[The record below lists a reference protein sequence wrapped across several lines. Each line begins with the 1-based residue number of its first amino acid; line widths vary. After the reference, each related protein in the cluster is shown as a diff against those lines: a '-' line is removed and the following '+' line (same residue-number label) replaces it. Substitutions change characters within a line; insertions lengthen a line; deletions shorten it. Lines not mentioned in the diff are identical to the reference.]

1 LKLVIEPRR
10 APLAEDAGGGE
21 GVGAPEG
28 GAGGGGAEVGAF
40 EGGAGGGGAELGG
53 GGGGG
58 EGPLVGGGG
67 GGGAA
72 GDGAIGVE
80 LIAVEEG
87 GAGDSDFSSSPFSL
101 IFFLAAFLREALS
114 ISTSFFTLLSLF
126 CALMAVLSSSN

>member
-1 LKLVIEPRR
+1 MVAFFRPSFLKLVIEPRR

-28 GAGGGGAEVGAF
+28 GAGGGGAEVG
-40 EGGAGGGGAELGG
+40 G

-58 EGPLVGGGG
+58 EGPLEGGGG

-101 IFFLAAFLREALS
+101 IFWQEENGRF
-114 ISTSFFTLLSLF
+114 
-126 CALMAVLSSSN
+126 

>member
-1 LKLVIEPRR
+1 MVAFFRPSFLKLVIEPRR

-28 GAGGGGAEVGAF
+28 GAGGGGAEV
-40 EGGAGGGGAELGG
+40 GG

-101 IFFLAAFLREALS
+101 IFWQEENGRF
-114 ISTSFFTLLSLF
+114 
-126 CALMAVLSSSN
+126 

>member
-1 LKLVIEPRR
+1 MKLVIEPRR

-28 GAGGGGAEVGAF
+28 GAGGGGAEV
-40 EGGAGGGGAELGG
+40 GG

-101 IFFLAAFLREALS
+101 IFWQEENGRF
-114 ISTSFFTLLSLF
+114 
-126 CALMAVLSSSN
+126 

>member
-1 LKLVIEPRR
+1 MVAFFRPSFLKLVIEPRR

-40 EGGAGGGGAELGG
+40 EGGAELGG

-101 IFFLAAFLREALS
+101 IFWQEENGRF
-114 ISTSFFTLLSLF
+114 
-126 CALMAVLSSSN
+126 

>member
-1 LKLVIEPRR
+1 MVAFFRPSFLKLVIEPRR

-58 EGPLVGGGG
+58 KGPLVGGGG

-101 IFFLAAFLREALS
+101 IFWQEENGRF
-114 ISTSFFTLLSLF
+114 
-126 CALMAVLSSSN
+126 

>member
-1 LKLVIEPRR
+1 MVAFFRPSFLKLVIEPRR

-28 GAGGGGAEVGAF
+28 GAGGGGAEVG
-40 EGGAGGGGAELGG
+40 G

-72 GDGAIGVE
+72 GDGAVGVE
-80 LIAVEEG
+80 LSGVEEG
-87 GAGDSDFSSSPFSL
+87 SAGDSDFSSSPFSL
-101 IFFLAAFLREALS
+101 IFWQEENGRF
-114 ISTSFFTLLSLF
+114 
-126 CALMAVLSSSN
+126 

>member
-1 LKLVIEPRR
+1 MVAFFRPSFLKLVIEPRR

-28 GAGGGGAEVGAF
+28 GAGGGGAEVG
-40 EGGAGGGGAELGG
+40 G

-58 EGPLVGGGG
+58 EGPLVGG

-101 IFFLAAFLREALS
+101 IFWQEENGRF
-114 ISTSFFTLLSLF
+114 
-126 CALMAVLSSSN
+126 

>member
-1 LKLVIEPRR
+1 MVAFFRPSFLKLVIEPRR
-10 APLAEDAGGGE
+10 APLAEDPGGGE
-21 GVGAPEG
+21 GVGAPEQ
-28 GAGGGGAEVGAF
+28 VGAF

-58 EGPLVGGGG
+58 KGPLVGG

-101 IFFLAAFLREALS
+101 IFWQEENGRF
-114 ISTSFFTLLSLF
+114 
-126 CALMAVLSSSN
+126 

>member
-1 LKLVIEPRR
+1 MVAFFRPSFLKLVIEPRR

-28 GAGGGGAEVGAF
+28 GAGGGGAEVGAPEGGAGGGGAEVGAF

-58 EGPLVGGGG
+58 KGPLVGG

-101 IFFLAAFLREALS
+101 IFWQEENGRF
-114 ISTSFFTLLSLF
+114 
-126 CALMAVLSSSN
+126 

>member
-1 LKLVIEPRR
+1 MVAFFRPSFLKLVIEPRR

-21 GVGAPEG
+21 GVGAP
-28 GAGGGGAEVGAF
+28 

-101 IFFLAAFLREALS
+101 IFWQEENGRF
-114 ISTSFFTLLSLF
+114 
-126 CALMAVLSSSN
+126 